1 VTLPRILLVDDS
13 DAILAYETAALGRDY
28 VLAQASDGLAA
39 LREMRRETPELVLLD
54 LSMPLCDGDEVL
66 LAMRKSP
73 ELSEVP
79 VIVVTSES
87 ARGEECLKK
96 GAKAFLPKP
105 TTATELRRV
114 VAEVLRDATRAKE
127 AGDVHA
133 LVFSVGSLTLAL
145 LLSAVGEV
153 VLEPATTMAL
163 LEGEPF
169 PSFDLHGEP
178 VAILD
183 VAARL
188 GRARTAAPVD
198 RWDIV
203 LRGEHRTFA
212 LSVDAVAG
220 PEVFPGSSVILGQEN
235 RERIPAHGHIH
246 LGDVVIPLLAYEAL
260 LPRRVES

>member
-1 VTLPRILLVDDS
+1 MTLPRILLVDDS

-28 VLAQASDGLAA
+28 ALAQASDGLAA
-39 LREMRRETPELVLLD
+39 LAEMRRETPALVLLD
-54 LSMPLCDGDEVL
+54 LSMPVCDGDEVL
-66 LAMRKSP
+66 REMRASP

-79 VIVVTSES
+79 VIVVTSET
-87 ARGEECLKK
+87 ARGRECLTK
-96 GAKAFLPKP
+96 GASAFLPKP
-105 TTATELRRV
+105 ASAAELRAV
-114 VAEVLRDATRAKE
+114 VAKVLRAAATAKQE
-127 AGDVHA
+127 GDVHA
-133 LVFSVGSLTLAL
+133 LVFSVGSLTLAVPL
-145 LLSAVGEV
+145 TAVGEV

-163 LEGEPF
+163 VLGEPF

-203 LRGEHRTFA
+203 LSGEHRVFA

-220 PEVFPGSSVILGQEN
+220 PEVFASGSVRQGEED
-235 RERIPAHGHIH
+235 REKIPVHGHIH
-246 LGDVVIPLLAYEAL
+246 AGGVVIPLLDYEAL
-260 LPRRVES
+260 LPRRVEA